1 MTARRARAP
10 FQGGTGH
17 GTATPVP
24 AATVRKAR
32 LCVAQWAAEH
42 SLSIR
47 EARDLLDMIT
57 PEEGD
62 VR

>member
-1 MTARRARAP
+1 MTARRTSLAAK
-10 FQGGTGH
+10 GH
-17 GTATPVP
+17 RRYGLATSD